1 MSPTQKHKEYWQRN
15 LRMTTF
21 LLAVWFVVTFV
32 VSFFARELSGLTIF
46 GFPLGFYM
54 GAQGALVIY
63 VLIVWYYA
71 RYMNA
76 LDKEYSA
83 HEGED

>member
-76 LDKEYSA
+76 LDKEYTDL
-83 HEGED
+83 EGED

>member
-1 MSPTQKHKEYWQRN
+1 MSPTQKYKEYWQRN

-76 LDKEYSA
+76 LDKEYTDQ
-83 HEGED
+83 EGED

>member
-1 MSPTQKHKEYWQRN
+1 MSPTQKQEDYWKRN

-21 LLAVWFVVTFV
+21 LLVVWFVVTFV

-46 GFPLGFYM
+46 GFPFGFYM